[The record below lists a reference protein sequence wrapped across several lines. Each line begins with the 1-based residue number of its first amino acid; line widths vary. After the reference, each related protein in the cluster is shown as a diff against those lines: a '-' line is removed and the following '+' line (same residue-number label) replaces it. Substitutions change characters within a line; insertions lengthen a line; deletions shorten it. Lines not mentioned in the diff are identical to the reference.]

1 MELSI
6 AATQHHWQT
15 RLQYSYWKRDRDQR
29 RDVQGHV
36 TSEDTR
42 VSKTILVNSVPFEQL
57 VERNG
62 HPLSIEEEQNQK
74 EKLDR
79 LSRETTEQHAE
90 RLRKQDE
97 DSASL
102 VREVP
107 KAFDFQLLGEEAV
120 NGRPSYVLRATPHSG
135 YHPQGKYGKM
145 FSMVEGRL
153 WIDKEDLGWA
163 KADVMVIQPFSM
175 GLFLAR
181 LLPGSHIT
189 LEQTRVDDGVWM
201 PERIEVQASAKILF
215 VKSLMIDRVLTY
227 SEYRATETAART
239 ARRIGDVAPLLT
251 KPSALAPAMTKLSR

>member
-1 MELSI
+1 VESSI

-15 RLQYSYWKRDRDQR
+15 RLQYTYLKRDQDQR
-29 RDVQGHV
+29 RDLDGHV
-36 TSEDTR
+36 TSEDTK
-42 VSKTILVNSVPFEQL
+42 VSRTILVNSVPFEQL
-57 VERNG
+57 LEHNG
-62 HPLSIEEEQNQK
+62 HSLSVDEERKQK
-74 EKLDR
+74 DKLDG
-79 LSRETTEQHAE
+79 LSRETPEQHAQ
-90 RLRKQDE
+90 RLRKQEE

-102 VREVP
+102 VQEVP
-107 KAFDFQLLGEEAV
+107 KAFDFQLVGEEAV
-120 NGRPSYVLRATPHSG
+120 NSRPCYILRATSHSG

-163 KADVMVIQPFSM
+163 KADVLVIQPLSM

-227 SEYRATETAART
+227 SEYRLAATGLATAGTR
-239 ARRIGDVAPLLT
+239 
-251 KPSALAPAMTKLSR
+251 